1 MRTAFC
7 PAIAAKQGLQVS
19 GGRPALA
26 RSWLISDCWV
36 APMIGAGRTTGWATV
51 AVAWVAA
58 GVDGVEAGVADGV
71 TGASR
76 VRQSCFGKGGRWT
89 AAGAGLA
96 APASGLLH
104 RTLATSTTRRVMPT
118 RNPGWR
124 RLPETMPWAPLVSRW
139 DLPDGYSATPGASIE
154 ESGFNTAAPRSGDTE
169 PIPPERGADSGRR
182 QPEVSPSEFPPVNAN
197 SAKGRPT
204 APHRRHGNG
213 CGQFG
218 KPTPLTPDSKPRPHV
233 TVGLVDFDITEAIF
247 QFAYPLD
254 RLPPRGP
261 APACTAQPTSQAAP
275 QQPLPDQ

>member
-36 APMIGAGRTTGWATV
+36 EPMIGAGRTTGWATV
-51 AVAWVAA
+51 AVAGVAA
-58 GVDGVEAGVADGV
+58 VVDGIEAGVADGV

-76 VRQSCFGKGGRWT
+76 VRQSCIDKGGRWT

-104 RTLATSTTRRVMPT
+104 RTLPTSTTRRVMPT

-154 ESGFNTAAPRSGDTE
+154 ESGFNTAAPRSGDTQQ
-169 PIPPERGADSGRR
+169 IPPERGADTGRR
-182 QPEVSPSEFPPVNAN
+182 QPEVSPSEVSSRQREFCQGAASCPA
-197 SAKGRPT
+197 SASWNWLR
-204 APHRRHGNG
+204 
-213 CGQFG
+213 QFG
-218 KPTPLTPDSKPRPHV
+218 KANATHAR
-233 TVGLVDFDITEAIF
+233 FEA
-247 QFAYPLD
+247 
-254 RLPPRGP
+254 
-261 APACTAQPTSQAAP
+261 AA
-275 QQPLPDQ
+275 